1 MIMTN
6 CPNILKAEGRK
17 IKSQNRLPYPLE
29 SYFFSFLLLM
39 NFKMISCSDSA
50 IFSLSQFDAV
60 ISINWT
66 ESKMQRWP
74 WLSCQWEQLMRR
86 DALVFTTVLAW
97 EDRKRICRTK
107 QTIFVF
113 LAATLFNELYCYRPA
128 RIYLRI

>member
-6 CPNILKAEGRK
+6 CPNILKNK
-17 IKSQNRLPYPLE
+17 ISKQIAISTQSPT
-29 SYFFSFLLLM
+29 FFSFV
-39 NFKMISCSDSA
+39 NEFSKMISCSDSA
-50 IFSLSQFDAV
+50 VFSLSQFDAV

-74 WLSCQWEQLMRR
+74 WLSCLWEQLMRR
-86 DALVFTTVLAW
+86 DALVFTTELAW
-97 EDRKRICRTK
+97 EDRKRVYRTK

-113 LAATLFNELYCYRPA
+113 LAAALFNERFYCYRPA